1 MALWNLAPKSVKGGP
16 SSLRLRRWALFQPC
30 RDVTS
35 PGGWFEVGDSFFSA
49 ASGDFLVFPVSERRS
64 SELNLAAFLS
74 SSASLLHVSFPL

>member
-1 MALWNLAPKSVKGGP
+1 MALCNLAPKSVKGGP

-35 PGGWFEVGDSFFSA
+35 PGGWFFSA